1 MNAVK
6 PSYCLDKMKQ
16 KYRWLRGTEI
26 LLWSAAAG
34 LVSFYALKLF
44 ITPVIIPLTIAS
56 CIACIAAVVC
66 IRQLRLFKI
75 SKNELAL
82 YLNRHYAVLKESA
95 DLILKDDKELSPLQ
109 KLQKLKTEER
119 LEEIYP
125 SIKIPHHVGQ
135 AAGVFIAAVAI
146 SVGLTSFKKE
156 PEKTKEIVGRPG
168 KVGDAV
174 RDLPVSI
181 QKATIKILPPAY
193 TKVNKKTSADF
204 NLRIEEGSHVEWEI
218 TFNGH
223 VITPRIILS
232 ARDSL
237 PLVEKGNTFQANKN
251 FTNSGFYQLAWMK
264 ADGVTQYSDYYKIDV
279 VKDLQPDIVVEKLNQ
294 FVELQPTDNLKI
306 DLQTTISD
314 DYGVGSANIIATVSK
329 GSGEAIKFREEK
341 LEFDA
346 PKQIRG
352 KKIHASKLIDLL
364 RLGLQPGDELYF
376 YIEASDIKTPSPN
389 IARTETYFITLLD
402 TASIETSVDGSL
414 GVDLMPEYFRSQRQ
428 IIIDTEKL
436 LKEKKNISRQSFND
450 RSNSLAHD
458 QKVLR
463 LRYGEFLG
471 EEFESNIGPSS
482 HSEEDAADVT
492 ETLGHSHDTEN
503 EHNQVEEKNES
514 KGHAHNREEQQENE
528 NPVEEFVHAHD
539 SDEEATFFIKSI
551 KTKLKAAITI
561 MWDAELHLRLSQP
574 DKSLPHQYKALKLLK
589 EISQDSRIY
598 VHRTGFDPP
607 PLKEDRRLTAD
618 LSEIG
623 NSTLKSRTPNN
634 EAYPNIRKA
643 IAALEKLVED
653 NSLTLSADTKN
664 IFTNAGRELAGL
676 ALKQPGRHLKT
687 LSLLKMITQGEVNYN
702 ERKDVLFK
710 IRTSF
715 WNVLPRQ
722 VLQPQVKSTT
732 THDLDLQFLKS
743 LEASKQKSVYDH

>member
-1 MNAVK
+1 MNPAK
-6 PSYCLDKMKQ
+6 PLYYLDKLKQ

-26 LLWSAAAG
+26 LLWSAATG
-34 LVSFYALKLF
+34 LVSFYALRLF
-44 ITPVIIPLTIAS
+44 ITPVVLPLTIAS
-56 CIACIAAVVC
+56 CIACIATLVW

-75 SKNELAL
+75 SEKELAL

-95 DLILKDDKELSPLQ
+95 DLILRDDKDLSPLE
-109 KLQKLKTEER
+109 KLQKMKTEER

-125 SIKIPHHVGQ
+125 TIKIPHHVGQ
-135 AAGVFIAAVAI
+135 AAGVFIVAMAVSI
-146 SVGLTSFKKE
+146 GLTSFKKE
-156 PEKTKEIVGRPG
+156 PDKTKEIFGRPG
-168 KVGDAV
+168 KMGDV
-174 RDLPVSI
+174 VKDLPASI
-181 QKATIKILPPAY
+181 QKATIKISPPAY

-204 NLRIEEGSHVEWEI
+204 NLQIEEGSLVEWEI
-218 TFNGH
+218 TFNGQ

-232 ARDSL
+232 GRDSV
-237 PLVEKGNTFQANKN
+237 PLVKKGNTFQANQN

-264 ADGVTQYSDYYKIDV
+264 ADGITQYSDYYKIDV
-279 VKDLQPDIVVEKLNQ
+279 VKDRQPDIVVEKLNQ
-294 FVELQPTDNLKI
+294 FVELQLTDNLKI

-314 DYGVGSANIIATVSK
+314 DYGLRNANIIATVSK

-341 LEFDA
+341 LAFDA
-346 PKQIRG
+346 PKQMSG
-352 KKIHASKLIDLL
+352 KKVHATKLIDLL
-364 RLGLQPGDELYF
+364 KLGLEPGDELYF
-376 YIEASDIKTPSPN
+376 YIEVSDVKTPLPN
-389 IARTETYFITLLD
+389 IARTETYFIALQD
-402 TASIETSVDGSL
+402 TTSLATSVDGSL

-436 LKEKKNISRQSFND
+436 LKEKKNISKQSFND

-482 HSEEDAADVT
+482 HSEENEADVT
-492 ETLGHSHDTEN
+492 EKFGHSHDTEN
-503 EHNQVEEKNES
+503 EHNLVEEKNES
-514 KGHAHNREEQQENE
+514 KEHDSEKQHGKE
-528 NPVEEFVHAHD
+528 NPLDEFVHTHD

-561 MWDAELHLRLSQP
+561 MWDAELQLRLSQP

-589 EISQDSRIY
+589 EVSQDSRIY

-607 PLKEDRRLTAD
+607 PLKEDKRLTGD

-623 NSTLKSRTPNN
+623 NSTLKSQTPNN
-634 EAYPNIRKA
+634 ETYPNIRKA
-643 IAALEKLVED
+643 IAVLEKLLED

-715 WNVLPRQ
+715 WNILPRQ

-743 LEASKQKSVYDH
+743 LEASTQKSVYDH

>member
-1 MNAVK
+1 
-6 PSYCLDKMKQ
+6 MKQ

-26 LLWSAAAG
+26 LLWSAATG
-34 LVSFYALKLF
+34 LVSFYALRLF
-44 ITPVIIPLTIAS
+44 ITPVVIPLTIAS
-56 CIACIAAVVC
+56 CIACIATLVW

-75 SKNELAL
+75 SENELAL

-95 DLILKDDKELSPLQ
+95 DLILRDDKDLSPLE
-109 KLQKLKTEER
+109 KLQKMKTEER

-125 SIKIPHHVGQ
+125 TIKIPHHVGQ
-135 AAGVFIAAVAI
+135 AAGVFIVAVAV
-146 SVGLTSFKKE
+146 SAGLTSFKKE
-156 PEKTKEIVGRPG
+156 PDKTKEIVGRPG
-168 KVGDAV
+168 KMGDVV
-174 RDLPVSI
+174 RDLPASI
-181 QKATIKILPPAY
+181 QKATIKISPPAY
-193 TKVNKKTSADF
+193 TQVNKKTSADF
-204 NLRIEEGSHVEWEI
+204 NLQIEEGSLVEWEI
-218 TFNGH
+218 TFNGQ

-232 ARDSL
+232 GRDSL
-237 PLVEKGNTFQANKN
+237 SLVGKGNTFKANQN

-264 ADGVTQYSDYYKIDV
+264 ADGITQYSDYYKIDV
-279 VKDLQPDIVVEKLNQ
+279 VKDRQPDIVVEKLNQ
-294 FVELQPTDNLKI
+294 FVELQLADNLKI

-314 DYGVGSANIIATVSK
+314 DYGLRNANIIATVSK

-341 LEFDA
+341 LAFDA
-346 PKQIRG
+346 PKQMSG
-352 KKIHASKLIDLL
+352 KKVHATKLIDLL
-364 RLGLQPGDELYF
+364 KLGLEPGDELYF
-376 YIEASDIKTPSPN
+376 YIEASDAKTPLPN
-389 IARTETYFITLLD
+389 IARTETYFIALQD
-402 TASIETSVDGSL
+402 TTSLETSVDGSL

-436 LKEKKNISRQSFND
+436 LKDKKNISRQSFDD

-482 HSEEDAADVT
+482 HSEENEADVT
-492 ETLGHSHDTEN
+492 ETFGHSHDTEN
-503 EHNQVEEKNES
+503 EHNLVEEKNES
-514 KGHAHNREEQQENE
+514 KEHGSEKQHGKE
-528 NPVEEFVHAHD
+528 NPLDEFVHAHD
-539 SDEEATFFIKSI
+539 SDDEATFFIKSI

-607 PLKEDRRLTAD
+607 PLKEDKRLTGD

-623 NSTLKSRTPNN
+623 NSTLKSQTPNN
-634 EAYPNIRKA
+634 ETYPNIRKA
-643 IAALEKLVED
+643 IAVLEKLVED
-653 NSLTLSADTKN
+653 NPLTLPADTKN

-732 THDLDLQFLKS
+732 AHDLDLQFLKS
-743 LEASKQKSVYDH
+743 LEASKQKSAYDH